1 MRGLFDNPASGLLPM
16 ALQVT
21 HDQLSGILISP
32 FFSEW
37 TNFDKE
43 RPCRAVLLVEVPQFI
58 GDRGWLDKE
67 LVGCFGQTLAHSRN
81 IDHGIDQ
88 DVLRDVDTARSEVAS
103 GGGGVMIHSG

>member
-1 MRGLFDNPASGLLPM
+1 VSRELHQIGHAHGVEAGLTQTMRGLFDNPASGLLPM

-37 TNFDKE
+37 TNFGKE

-81 IDHGIDQ
+81 IDH
-88 DVLRDVDTARSEVAS
+88 
-103 GGGGVMIHSG
+103 